1 MSGMDMTDAS
11 PLHPSTSFAPGVG
24 ASAQVAAVSNMVKDL
39 QDKVIDLLEKKAVV
53 QSRADDLRYD
63 YSQLKDQHRKCCS
76 KLDQLSLENSEL
88 IETNKN
94 LESTVK
100 GLNKEI
106 SELNEKIN
114 SLTNKLEHRAHSQP
128 DPENEKSIL
137 GSRPPLTTAY
147 EVQRELANVTQKSF
161 TGRCAN
167 IILSSLRAQA
177 DNIHPTM
184 HNEVMKT
191 IIAIDWKE
199 PAGFSSKLKRGKTTK
214 SIAYD
219 KLPITHYQ
227 PNAEAAKAS
236 YLPLPHD
243 SDSVFGPIVSTR
255 NSTLPKSMTPA
266 EIRIMIDNSPGPKKI
281 STSLNEFEITQ
292 FLLYRAGLDRQYL
305 GVNIRINGGEYSI
318 DLRQVRGILT
328 LIHIR
333 PHRTDDNARMRHKLS
348 AEFQQLV
355 AISGKYQELL
365 LEMHLS
371 VPTDSKI
378 RFARFPTPPLQHGK
392 QQPKEE
398 SGLVNQVLES
408 DWNDAFNASNTSI
421 VFGLP
426 VGRLGNN
433 ILVNVVPCVPLALR
447 PGSHPKEPAPV
458 IHAMTKPSSPQV
470 DSAASQLG
478 IISFLGLPSLV
489 DHPSPASDS
498 TSSDEAEAPN
508 KTVAPATG
516 SDGPIGAI
524 DSEMADINEVLNI
537 EGLCDSENDLED
549 DFVDAY

>member
-24 ASAQVAAVSNMVKDL
+24 ASAQVAVVSNMVKDL

-100 GLNKEI
+100 GLNEEI

-114 SLTNKLEHRAHSQP
+114 SLTNKLERRARSQSP
-128 DPENEKSIL
+128 KRRRKES
-137 GSRPPLTTAY
+137 TTTD
-147 EVQRELANVTQKSF
+147 EISSPQTGPQEQK
-161 TGRCAN
+161 
-167 IILSSLRAQA
+167 
-177 DNIHPTM
+177 
-184 HNEVMKT
+184 
-191 IIAIDWKE
+191 
-199 PAGFSSKLKRGKTTK
+199 GKTTK

-266 EIRIMIDNSPGPKKI
+266 EIRIMINNSPGPKKI

-305 GVNIRINGGEYSI
+305 GVDIRINGGEYSI
-318 DLRQVRGILT
+318 DLRQVHGVLT

-333 PHRTDDNARMRHKLS
+333 PHRTDDNACMCHKLS

-371 VPTDSKI
+371 VPTDLKI
-378 RFARFPTPPLQHGK
+378 RFACFPTPPVSVAIDKKSIARHLHACNVPVHFIDNIYPYGRRVIELQHGK

-408 DWNDAFNASNTSI
+408 DWNNAFNASNTSI

-426 VGRLGNN
+426 AGRLGNN

-447 PGSHPKEPAPV
+447 PGSHPKELAPV
-458 IHAMTKPSSPQV
+458 IHATTKPSSPQV

-478 IISFLGLPSLV
+478 IISFSGLPSLV

-498 TSSDEAEAPN
+498 TSSDEAEVPN
-508 KTVAPATG
+508 KTVTPATG

-524 DSEMADINEVLNI
+524 DSEMADINKLLNI
-537 EGLCDSENDLED
+537 EGLCDSENDLKD

>member
-1 MSGMDMTDAS
+1 MSRIDMTDAS
-11 PLHPSTSFAPGVG
+11 PLHPSTSFAPGIG

-39 QDKVIDLLEKKAVV
+39 QDKVINLLEKKAVV

-63 YSQLKDQHRKCCS
+63 YSQLKDQHRECCL

-88 IETNKN
+88 IKTNKN

-100 GLNKEI
+100 GLNEEI

-114 SLTNKLEHRAHSQP
+114 SLTNKLEP
-128 DPENEKSIL
+128 
-137 GSRPPLTTAY
+137 
-147 EVQRELANVTQKSF
+147 
-161 TGRCAN
+161 
-167 IILSSLRAQA
+167 

-184 HNEVMKT
+184 HNEAMKT

-199 PAGFSSKLKRGKTTK
+199 PAGFSHELKRGKTTK
-214 SIAYD
+214 SIAYN

-266 EIRIMIDNSPGPKKI
+266 EIRIMINNSPGPKKI
-281 STSLNEFEITQ
+281 STSLNEFEIAQ
-292 FLLYRAGLDRQYL
+292 FLLYCAGLDRQYL
-305 GVNIRINGGEYSI
+305 GVDIHINGAEYSI
-318 DLRQVRGILT
+318 DLRQVRGVLT

-378 RFARFPTPPLQHGK
+378 RFARFPTPPIGVAIDKKSIACHLHACNVPVHFINDIYPYGRRVVELQHGK

-408 DWNDAFNASNTSI
+408 DWNNAFNASNTSI

-426 VGRLGNN
+426 AGRLGNN

-478 IISFLGLPSLV
+478 IISFSGLPSLV

-524 DSEMADINEVLNI
+524 DSEMADINELLNI

>member
-39 QDKVIDLLEKKAVV
+39 QDK
-53 QSRADDLRYD
+53 
-63 YSQLKDQHRKCCS
+63 LKDQHRKCCS

-100 GLNKEI
+100 GLNEEI

-114 SLTNKLEHRAHSQP
+114 SLTNKLERRARSQSPKRHQKEP
-128 DPENEKSIL
+128 DPENEKAIL

-147 EVQRELANVTQKSF
+147 EVQRELVNATQKSF
-161 TGRCAN
+161 TGRCTN

-184 HNEVMKT
+184 HNEAMKT

-199 PAGFSSKLKRGKTTK
+199 PAGFSPELKRGKTTK

-243 SDSVFGPIVSTR
+243 SDSSV
-255 NSTLPKSMTPA
+255 TPA

-281 STSLNEFEITQ
+281 STSLNEFEIAQ

-305 GVNIRINGGEYSI
+305 GVDICINGGEYSI
-318 DLRQVRGILT
+318 DLRQ
-328 LIHIR
+328 
-333 PHRTDDNARMRHKLS
+333 
-348 AEFQQLV
+348 FQQLV

-378 RFARFPTPPLQHGK
+378 RFSRFPTPPVSVAIDKKSIACHLHACNVPVHFIDDIYPYGRRVVELQHGK

-408 DWNDAFNASNTSI
+408 DWND
-421 VFGLP
+421 V
-426 VGRLGNN
+426 
-433 ILVNVVPCVPLALR
+433 
-447 PGSHPKEPAPV
+447 
-458 IHAMTKPSSPQV
+458 M
-470 DSAASQLG
+470 
-478 IISFLGLPSLV
+478 
-489 DHPSPASDS
+489 
-498 TSSDEAEAPN
+498 
-508 KTVAPATG
+508 
-516 SDGPIGAI
+516 
-524 DSEMADINEVLNI
+524 LN
-537 EGLCDSENDLED
+537 
-549 DFVDAY
+549 F